1 MRAQKRNLK
10 NLLIQNRGHVMYHE
24 MFLFHSDE
32 ENSEASKQE
41 VAEIIAHELSH
52 FWFGNLVTCKW
63 WDELWL
69 NEAMVKFNKIE
80 I

>member
-1 MRAQKRNLK
+1 
-10 NLLIQNRGHVMYHE
+10 MYHE

-32 ENSEASKQE
+32 ENSETSKQD
-41 VAEIIAHELSH
+41 VAEVIAHELSH

-69 NEAMVKFNKIE
+69 NEAMVKFRLLFY
-80 I
+80 